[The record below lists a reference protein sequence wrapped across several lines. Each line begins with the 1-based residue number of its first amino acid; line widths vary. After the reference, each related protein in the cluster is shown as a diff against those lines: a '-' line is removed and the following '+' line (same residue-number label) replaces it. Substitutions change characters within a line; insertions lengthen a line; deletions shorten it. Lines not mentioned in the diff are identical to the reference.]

1 MRRKSES
8 SVIRGGRVYD
18 AERRDAGRADILVT
32 GDTITAIGPPGLKA
46 PADAAAID
54 ATGMLLHPGLVNA
67 HVHGHGNLGKGLG
80 DLWTLEL
87 LLVAGPWISG
97 KRTAEDKYLSTLI
110 GATEML
116 MKGCTACYDLTFEIP
131 LPTTEGLDAC
141 AQAYVDAGMR
151 SVVAPMVADASFYE
165 SIPGLIDAMPPALRK
180 EVERFRL
187 APRRQSLAAM
197 RKALRGWK
205 HDHALARPAVAPT
218 IPHHCSDEFLLG
230 CARLARDFGV
240 GLHSH
245 VQESKVQVI
254 AGLQRYGRT
263 QTAHLEALGLLG
275 PDFTVAHGVWLDDD
289 DMRRLAEHGASVAHN
304 PGSNMRLGSGIAD
317 VRGMLGRGLNVGIGT
332 DGASSSDNLNMYEAM
347 RLASLAS
354 KVRGPDTGQW
364 LTTREVVRAA
374 TEGSARALGFEGRIG
389 RLEAGYKADIVFLD
403 LQHPNWLPFN
413 DATNQLVHTED
424 GAAVH
429 SVMVGGRM
437 AVEARRPLNVD
448 LAKLARQVESARER
462 LERANR
468 GNRALYERLEG
479 IVNRFCP
486 GLARTPYHIDRYAGG
501 HHDHQHAG
509 AARRRAEGPAG
520 KPRRGRTSA

>member
-1 MRRKSES
+1 MKKARS
-8 SVIRGGRVYD
+8 SVIRGGRVFD
-18 AERRDAGRADILVT
+18 AIRRDAAPADILVV
-32 GDTITAIGPPGLKA
+32 GDTIAVIGPAGMKV
-46 PADAAAID
+46 PADAKRID
-54 ATGMLLHPGLVNA
+54 ARGMLLHPGLVNA
-67 HVHGHGNLGKGLG
+67 HMHGHGNFGKGLG

-97 KRTAEDKYLSTLI
+97 NRTIEDKYLGTLI
-110 GATEML
+110 GAAEML
-116 MKGCTACYDLTFEIP
+116 MKGCTACYDLTLEIP
-131 LPTTEGLDAC
+131 VPTPEGLDAVVR
-141 AQAYVDAGMR
+141 AYADAGMR
-151 SVVAPMVADASFYE
+151 SVVAPMVADATFYE
-165 SIPGLIDAMPPALRK
+165 SIPGLLEAMPPALRK

-187 APRRQSLAAM
+187 APRKQSLAAM

-205 HDHALARPAVAPT
+205 FDYDLARPAVAPT
-218 IPHHCSDEFLLG
+218 IPHHCSDAFLLG
-230 CARLARDFGV
+230 CAALAKDFGV

-254 AGLQRYGRT
+254 VGLQRYGKT
-263 QTAHLEALGLLG
+263 QTAHLDALGLLG

-289 DMRRLAEHGASVAHN
+289 DVRRLADHGASVAHN

-317 VRGMLGRGLNVGIGT
+317 VRGMLRQKLNVGIGT
-332 DGASSSDNLNMYEAM
+332 DGASCSDNLNMYEAM

-354 KVRGPDTGQW
+354 KVQGPDTGRW
-364 LTTREVVRAA
+364 LTTHEVLRAA
-374 TEGSARALGFEGRIG
+374 TLGSARALGFEGKIG
-389 RLEAGYKADIVFLD
+389 RLDAGYKADIVFLD
-403 LQHPNWLPFN
+403 LVHPNWVPFN
-413 DATNQLVHTED
+413 NATNQLVHTED

-437 AVEARRPLNVD
+437 VVEARRLLNID
-448 LAKLARQVESARER
+448 LARVARQVEAARER

-501 HHDHQHAG
+501 HHEHQRSRVSG
-509 AARRRAEGPAG
+509 SRRSAAR
-520 KPRRGRTSA
+520 